1 MKIFASV
8 LGAIASGFA
17 SPDNKFSP
25 QNTYADV
32 KCPKE
37 LL

>member
-1 MKIFASV
+1 MSIIANILCSFASV
-8 LGAIASGFA
+8 FA

-25 QNTYADV
+25 QNTFADV